1 MALAKKAIVIGI
13 DGLFPEMLLRFRS
26 ELPAMSR
33 LMERG
38 LFAPALSSPCADTPT
53 NWTTIATG
61 AWTGTHGIT
70 SFHAHLPGEPL
81 SKSHFTFGSRLCR
94 AEYLWQAAERQ
105 GLRSILVN
113 YPTGWPPTVKDG
125 IVVGGDGLTSK
136 EWAVAHPVCYYA
148 GETAGGREMGVPVS
162 FSRAKGWKKLPR
174 SGKPPLAAVL
184 PAADRMRMG
193 WSAAGST
200 VERVKDTGAS
210 RADFF
215 ALIYASGKSN
225 YNRVRICRRRDASK
239 PLADLKVNEWSDWVI
254 QKLGVKGN
262 KREAALRFKLLEL
275 SRDGTRF
282 RLYRSVGHATS
293 GWGYPAGI
301 ERGIIRNAVP
311 YVEGFELGSHPY
323 RYGWFDIEQH
333 PDQLE
338 LACRD
343 LSTIANYLAAK
354 EEWDL
359 LFVQVHGHDSP
370 NHDFLAYLMPQHPR
384 YTPELEAR
392 VWDVY
397 RRTSIATDNMV
408 GAVVDANA
416 DDETVV
422 CVVSDHGACPTF
434 TFVWTTGALINAGL
448 MAYDRD
454 ANDGSFVID
463 WSRTKVFLTD
473 NYIWV
478 NAKGREPH
486 GIVEPGREFDRV
498 LDEAILALS
507 AIRDPKTG
515 RRVIALAA
523 RKEDAA
529 WLGQWGERVGDAV
542 YYLTPGFSDYP
553 LPGARFKWWNSFA
566 DVTDAAANAGF
577 AEAKRFSGLH
587 HNYLPTARLGPASN
601 RAILILSGPGVVKGV
616 QAGRD
621 VNLVDVAPTLS
632 ALLGMEP
639 PAQSEGRILTEAL
652 AQPVRL

>member
-1 MALAKKAIVIGI
+1 MARAKKVILIGI

-26 ELPAMSR
+26 ELPAMSK
-33 LMERG
+33 LMEHG
-38 LFAPALSSPCADTPT
+38 FFSPALSSPCADTPT

-81 SKSHFTFGSRLCR
+81 SKRHFTFGSRLCR

-136 EWAVAHPVCYYA
+136 EWTVSQAACYYT
-148 GETAGGREMGVPVS
+148 GETTGGREMGVPVS
-162 FSRAKGWKKLPR
+162 LSQAKGWKNLPN
-174 SGKPPLAAVL
+174 SAKPPLEGSL
-184 PAADRMRMG
+184 PTSDKIRMA
-193 WSAAGST
+193 WSAAGGT
-200 VERVKDTGAS
+200 AEAVKGGAS
-210 RADFF
+210 SSDFL

-225 YNRVRICRRRDASK
+225 YNRVRICRRRDAAE
-239 PLADLKVNEWSDWVI
+239 PLTDLRVNEWSDWI
-254 QKLGVKGN
+254 LGKMGPTRAR
-262 KREAALRFKLLEL
+262 REAAFRFKLLEL

-282 RLYRSVGHATS
+282 RLYRSIAHATA
-293 GWGYPAGI
+293 GWGHPSGI
-301 ERGIIRNAVP
+301 EKDIIRNSAP
-311 YVEGFELGSHPY
+311 YVEGFELGSHAY
-323 RYGWFDIEQH
+323 RYGWFDVKQH
-333 PDQLE
+333 PEQLE
-338 LACRD
+338 LMCGD
-343 LSTIANYLAAK
+343 LANIANYLGGR

-370 NHDFLAYLMPQHPR
+370 NHDLLAYLMPQHPS
-384 YTPELEAR
+384 YTPKLEASA
-392 VWDVY
+392 WEVY
-397 RRTSIATDNMV
+397 RRTSIATDNLV
-408 GAVVDANA
+408 GSVVDENA
-416 DDETVV
+416 DEDTVV

-454 ANDGSFVID
+454 PKDGSFVID

-486 GIVEPGREFDRV
+486 GIVQPGREFDRV
-498 LDEAILALS
+498 LDEAITVLS

-515 RRVIALAA
+515 RRVVAFAA
-523 RKEDAA
+523 RKKDAT
-529 WLGQWGERVGDAV
+529 WLGQWGDRVGDAV
-542 YYLTPGFSDYP
+542 YYLTPGYSDYP
-553 LPGARFKWWNSFA
+553 LPGARFKWWDSYA
-566 DVTDAAANAGF
+566 DVYEAAVNAGF
-577 AEAKRFSGLH
+577 AQAKRFNGLH

-601 RAILILSGPGVVKGV
+601 RAVLILSGPGLKRGV
-616 QAGRD
+616 HSKRD

-632 ALLGMEP
+632 ALLRIEA

-652 AQPVRL
+652 TGSLKA